1 LVRKQVLPWILCAA
15 TWYTVGV
22 LYVAL
27 LRGINVGGKNLIRM
41 VDLKASFEAAG
52 FAEVSTY
59 IASGNVLFRAPRSSS
74 AALSRRIE
82 GMLTKAFGY
91 RASIVLRTHPQ
102 MRAVVD
108 GAPAGF
114 GASAYRCD
122 VFFLKE
128 PLKAASVIRSVPIRQ
143 GVDELYPGRGVVYF
157 SRLASRATQSRISR
171 IASLPL
177 YKSISLYPLDPKT
190 KFLSLH
196 AHE

>member
-1 LVRKQVLPWILCAA
+1 MSEVVI
-15 TWYTVGV
+15 WYTVGV

-27 LRGINVGGKNLIRM
+27 LRGINVGGKNMIRM
-41 VDLKASFEAAG
+41 VDLKASFEAGG

-74 AALSRRIE
+74 AALSRQIE
-82 GMLTKAFGY
+82 GMLTKTFGY

-108 GAPAGF
+108 GAPVGF
-114 GASAYRCD
+114 GASTYRSD

-128 PLKAASVIRSVPIRQ
+128 PLKAASVIRALPIRQ
-143 GVDELYPGRGVVYF
+143 GVDELYPGKGVVYF

-177 YKSISLYPLDPKT
+177 YQSMTIRSWSTTT
-190 KFLSLH
+190 KLLQLMDKL
-196 AHE
+196 